1 MTLIDEATIA
11 ATGNDQIDG
20 DHAEFIQLVNQ
31 LDKTENAEF
40 AKLFQVL
47 HEHIVTHFERENQL
61 MAQCGF
67 PAESEHKG
75 EHQRVLS
82 EFKQFQSRVD
92 KGQIAFGRAFVRER
106 LPGWFAVHVATMDS
120 VLASY
125 IRQHP
130 A

>member
-1 MTLIDEATIA
+1 MTLIDEATIS

-20 DHAEFIQLVNQ
+20 DHVEFIQLVNQ
-31 LDKTENAEF
+31 LDKADNPEF
-40 AKLFQVL
+40 AQLFRLL
-47 HEHIVTHFERENQL
+47 HEHVVAHFERENQL

-67 PAESEHKG
+67 PAESEHKS

-92 KGQIAFGRAFVRER
+92 KGLVGFGRAFVRER

-120 VLASY
+120 KLASY
-125 IRQHP
+125 IRQYQ